1 MKVIFNRTYKNKKK
15 KINFSFF
22 KKNRI
27 FYKILKIAY
36 VQLYKLLYKRK
47 NQQIIAS
54 VKDLKRKIFFLEK
67 KIEQSFIDM
76 RVDES
81 YLKNLIIKNTYKVIT
96 NFPVALDS
104 PDHLYPTGAAVD
116 NTRSPSFVSVINNFF
131 AKKIDK

>member
-54 VKDLKRKIFFLEK
+54 VKDLKKYFDLCDDIAFEFSQFPRGA
-67 KIEQSFIDM
+67 
-76 RVDES
+76 
-81 YLKNLIIKNTYKVIT
+81 NNTYED
-96 NFPVALDS
+96 P
-104 PDHLYPTGAAVD
+104 
-116 NTRSPSFVSVINNFF
+116 NFF
-131 AKKIDK
+131 FDNIGFHFMCKKKQR